1 MKSPGTIAEAKPL
14 YEEALSIRRRVLGV
28 DHPDLADSLNNL
40 AGCIMHKGGMRRPS
54 RCMMRRCRLPVAC
67 WGRIILNTATSLN
80 NLAGLYRGSRAV
92 FVEAARLLMEA
103 VEIMV
108 RVLGVEHPNTKLCEK
123 NYEVL
128 LAKMQEKGAE

>member
-1 MKSPGTIAEAKPL
+1 MKSPGTIAEAKSL

-40 AGCIMHKGGMRRPS
+40 AG
-54 RCMMRRCRLPVAC
+54 LYLDQ
-67 WGRIILNTATSLN
+67 GR
-80 NLAGLYRGSRAV
+80 
-92 FVEAARLLMEA
+92 FVEAASLSKEA

-108 RVLGVEHPNTKLCEK
+108 RVLGVKHPKTKIVRE
-123 NYEVL
+123 NYERL